1 MDNTIQA
8 LTNLYV
14 ALGGDA
20 DDVAGI
26 SIIPDM
32 INAIAELIGE
42 GGGSLPAVDS
52 EDNGKVLKVIDGEWG
67 IGTDETTAAAATT

>member
-8 LTNLYV
+8 LTNLYE

-20 DDVAGI
+20 DDVANI

-32 INAIAELIGE
+32 IKAIATLITSGATSELPE
-42 GGGSLPAVDS
+42 VSA
-52 EDNGKVLKVIDGEWG
+52 ENNGQVLTVVSGEW
-67 IGTDETTAAAATT
+67 AAANLPG